1 MAEEIIF
8 PQFISQV
15 TITLGILSV
24 CCRQFST
31 AITTMYAWPWE
42 TVTNLL
48 LMGTTQRLY
57 LSNTKTFIKKVKIP
71 SLTNVAHVKSNASYL
86 QTAELLVK
94 IACNVCEADR
104 IQARSLILLLFY
116 SQWSIKSKKYVYF
129 F

>member
-1 MAEEIIF
+1 
-8 PQFISQV
+8 
-15 TITLGILSV
+15 
-24 CCRQFST
+24 
-31 AITTMYAWPWE
+31 MYAWPSE
-42 TVTNLL
+42 TLSNLL
-48 LMGTTQRLY
+48 LMGATQRLY

-116 SQWSIKSKKYVYF
+116 S
-129 F
+129 